1 MPPIRKKQLEI
12 LLSKLNAHPHP
23 KLKYETYS
31 LDAGCAAQILH
42 IAGYIYQDIEK
53 KRVVDLGCGA
63 GILAIGASILGASNV
78 TGIDIDSDSISMANL
93 NAEQNGVHLNLIVG
107 DIDILHSRKFD
118 TTLMN
123 PPFGSWH
130 KGMDMKFLQKAH
142 ELSSTIYS
150 LHKQSSSSRRFISR
164 KVKQWGGCIDHIF
177 EMQAVLDPT
186 FSFHRQTKYYVDC
199 DLYRIVTN

>member
-1 MPPIRKKQLEI
+1 M
-12 LLSKLNAHPHP
+12 LLSKLQVHPQP

-31 LDAGCAAQILH
+31 LDAGCAAQFLH

-53 KRVVDLGCGA
+53 KRVVDLGCGT
-63 GILAIGASILGASNV
+63 GILAIGAMILGSAQA
-78 TGIDIDSDSISMANL
+78 TGIDIDPNSISIAAF
-93 NAEQNGVHLNLIVG
+93 NAEIIGVHLNLIVG
-107 DIDILHSRKFD
+107 DIDALHSRNFD

-130 KGMDMKFLQKAH
+130 KGMDLKFLKKAI

-164 KVKQWGGCIDHIF
+164 KVKQWGGRVDQIF
-177 EMQAVLDPT
+177 ELEVILRAT
-186 FSFHRQTKYYVDC
+186 FPFHRRTRYLVDC
-199 DLYRIVTN
+199 DLYRIVTTKL

>member
-1 MPPIRKKQLEI
+1 MPTFRKKQLEI
-12 LLSKLNAHPHP
+12 LLSKLQAHPHP

-31 LDAGCAAQILH
+31 LDAECAAQFLH
-42 IAGYIYQDIEK
+42 IAGNIYQDITE

-63 GILAIGASILGASNV
+63 GILAIGAMILGAASV
-78 TGIDIDSDSISMANL
+78 TGIDIDSDSISIATR
-93 NAEQNGVHLNLIVG
+93 NAEQLGVHLDLIVG
-107 DIDILHSRKFD
+107 NIDILHSRKFD

-130 KGMDMKFLQKAH
+130 KGMDMPFLKKAF

-164 KVKQWGGCIDHIF
+164 KVKQWGGSIDHII
-177 EMQAVLDPT
+177 EMQAVLRPT
-186 FSFHRQTKYYVDC
+186 FTFHRQTKYHVDC